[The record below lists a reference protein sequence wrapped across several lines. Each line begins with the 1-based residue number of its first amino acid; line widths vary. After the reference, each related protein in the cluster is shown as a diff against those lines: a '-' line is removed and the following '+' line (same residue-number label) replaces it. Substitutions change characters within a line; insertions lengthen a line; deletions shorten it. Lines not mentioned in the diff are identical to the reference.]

1 LLLAVVRKGGVI
13 QSHEHRKEFDR
24 NMKPMDRRWIAVV
37 VIVAV
42 ALSVLVGFFAYR
54 IPPNVQT
61 ETRYPAEH
69 HSPFTISSEGD
80 FTKPGAGSGCE
91 CVRSGS
97 GTEADPFLISDWI
110 INSTD
115 TDGIVIFG
123 TSVHFLIA
131 RVELRSNDQ
140 NRGFYISD
148 AQNGVIEDSQITDW
162 WFGVFIFHSSN
173 FKFIHNTVQR
183 NQYGIQL
190 EASNNNELS
199 GNRFEENA
207 QLGIFLRG
215 PNNVLRD
222 NYVIKNGWGGIN
234 VDGTAGTVEAN
245 LIEGNVVSDN
255 PVFGIGVWRAA
266 NNILRNNTVVH
277 NQMVG
282 IMLTDHCTQNLIE
295 ANTVSNNGGSG
306 IILVDGSSNNTIR
319 QNTAKGNGDGVKD
332 FDLYDRVS
340 GNTWENNMYDTKKPD
355 TIN

>member
-1 LLLAVVRKGGVI
+1 MRLPDK
-13 QSHEHRKEFDR
+13 
-24 NMKPMDRRWIAVV
+24 RWIAVV

-42 ALSVLVGFFAYR
+42 ALSVVAGFFTYR
-54 IPPNVQT
+54 IPPHVQT
-61 ETRYPAEH
+61 EGAYPAEH
-69 HSPFTISSEGD
+69 HSPFSMSSDGD

-97 GTEADPFLISDWI
+97 GTEADPFVISDWI
-110 INSTD
+110 VNSTD
-115 TDGIVIFG
+115 TDGVVIFG

-131 RVELRSNDQ
+131 RVNLRSNAQ
-140 NRGFYISD
+140 GRGMYISD
-148 AQNGVIEDSQITDW
+148 AENGIISDSQITGW

-173 FKFIHNTVQR
+173 FKFINNTIQR

-199 GNRFEENA
+199 GNTFEENS

-215 PNNVLRD
+215 PDNVLRE
-222 NYVIKNGWGGIN
+222 NAVIRNGWGGIN
-234 VDGTAGTVEAN
+234 MDGTAGTVDGN
-245 LIEGNVVSDN
+245 LIEDNLVSDN

-266 NNILRNNTVVH
+266 NNVLRNNTVIH

-282 IMLTDHCTQNLIE
+282 IMLTDHCKQNLIE

-306 IILVDGSSNNTIR
+306 IVLIDGSSDNTIR
-319 QNTAKGNGDGVKD
+319 QNIAKGNGDGVKD

-340 GNTWENNMYDTKKPD
+340 GNIWENNTYDTKKPD
-355 TIN
+355 TLD